1 MRPSFP
7 SLSLVSRALGV
18 LLLPLAAH
26 AAGPGGPAAPKPG
39 QEESSSWALG
49 LAAISSQKP
58 YAGWDRETKA
68 LPMLMY
74 ENRWFR
80 FGGLGAEIKLP
91 KLGISDTQ
99 SIDFRLV
106 AKYDGSGYE
115 ADDSPVLAGM
125 AERKSG
131 FWAGAKAT
139 WRTDLANLNAEW
151 VADASSHSK
160 GQRFSLTLEKNV
172 RLGPQVMLAP
182 RIGATWAD
190 KKYVDY
196 YFGVR
201 ANEVTTARAAYEG
214 KAGVNAELGLR
225 STYLFDR
232 HHSMFLDV
240 GVTSLAKEIKNSPLV
255 DRSTENRVF
264 VGYLYR
270 F

>member
-1 MRPSFP
+1 MRPSIP
-7 SLSLVSRALGV
+7 LLSL
-18 LLLPLAAH
+18 LLLAPLAAT
-26 AAGPGGPAAPKPG
+26 AAGPGGPAAPKPDD
-39 QEESSSWALG
+39 ESSTWALG
-49 LAAISSQKP
+49 AAAISAQKP
-58 YAGWDRETKA
+58 YAGWGRETKA
-68 LPMLMY
+68 LPLLIY

-80 FGGLGAEIKLP
+80 FGGLGAEVKLP
-91 KLGISDTQ
+91 QLQLGESQ
-99 SIDFRLV
+99 SLDFRLI
-106 AKYDGSGYE
+106 AKYDGSGYD

-125 AERKSG
+125 DKRKSG

-160 GQRFSLTLEKNV
+160 GQRFALTLEKNF

-182 RIGATWAD
+182 RLGATWAD

-201 ANEVTTARAAYEG
+201 ANEVTATRAAYQG
-214 KAGVNAELGLR
+214 QAGVNAELGLR

-240 GVTSLAKEIKNSPLV
+240 GVTRLAKEIKHSPLV